1 MKKSWIIVSIFEIL
15 IYMLLSLL
23 IFNRSIDGS
32 GVVQTPE
39 LKMITWYILNVPF
52 AFLLIVQIIWL
63 VIKKAQQLNKN
74 KSHTGLNWSVWDLF
88 YA

>member
-39 LKMITWYILNVPF
+39 LKMITWYILNVP
-52 AFLLIVQIIWL
+52 
-63 VIKKAQQLNKN
+63 
-74 KSHTGLNWSVWDLF
+74 
-88 YA
+88 

>member
-1 MKKSWIIVSIFEIL
+1 
-15 IYMLLSLL
+15 MLLSLL

-52 AFLLIVQIIWL
+52 AFLLIAQIIWF
-63 VIKKAQQLNKN
+63 VIIKKHNN
-74 KSHTGLNWSVWDLF
+74 
-88 YA
+88 

>member
-1 MKKSWIIVSIFEIL
+1 MEQMKKSWIIVSIFEIL

-32 GVVQTPE
+32 GAVQTPE

-52 AFLLIVQIIWL
+52 AFLLIAQIIWF
-63 VIKKAQQLNKN
+63 VIIKKHNN
-74 KSHTGLNWSVWDLF
+74 
-88 YA
+88 